1 MQSNTRSSTEYLRD
15 VLLVFLF
22 FLTSLKLLQKYIK
35 QWHLSRKLGK
45 DETQDIYKAYRS
57 VPGPPSFPF
66 IGNAINVLPKHGML
80 ERLLNLGIKHG
91 HCFKLTNPLTEDL
104 VFLNSPEAVQA
115 ILSSHEHLRKSYL
128 LEKLCPSKID
138 TTMAILP
145 GGEKW
150 KSMRKILARPFMY
163 KALQIHNP
171 CFYKQS
177 ERMTSQLEERFI
189 NGNSAVNTVDDLLKQ
204 CIFGMASESL
214 MGVDL
219 EDVEDGAKFCK
230 NLELLMQQWITRVYR
245 PWLLIP
251 WIWKIS
257 SSYRIMEDSLNSL
270 TNVIFKV
277 LDIYK
282 KKLNEEPDNDDLN
295 NNTMAGVMLKN
306 GIEPMT
312 IFREVAVMLGIAN
325 ETTPS
330 AAEYTLFMLALHPN
344 HQELCRQE
352 IDAAFDDPSKC
363 HNGVLEFEALKELK
377 HLERCIQESLRMNPV
392 SLSLRTLETPLRIN
406 EELVLPSNVSVI
418 VLPYILHNNPKYFP
432 NPEQFEP
439 ERFLPE
445 NVRERHHYAYVPF
458 SAGPRNC
465 IGMKLSMVELKVI
478 MATILRKFE
487 VRTPDTRE
495 SVQLEMDPTM
505 KPLKPIRFTM
515 TKRIL
520 T

>member
-1 MQSNTRSSTEYLRD
+1 MQSNSSSAEYLRD

-22 FLTSLKLLQKYIK
+22 FLMSFKLLQNYIK
-35 QWHLSRKLGK
+35 QWNLSRNLGK
-45 DETQDIYKAYRS
+45 DATLDIYKAYRS
-57 VPGPPSFPF
+57 LPSPPSFPF
-66 IGNAINVLPKHGML
+66 IGNAINILPKHGML
-80 ERLLNLGIKHG
+80 QRLVNLGIKHG

-115 ILSSHEHLRKSYL
+115 ILSSHEHLRRGHL
-128 LEKLCPSKID
+128 LEKLWPSEMNS
-138 TTMAILP
+138 MAIYP

-150 KSMRKILARPFMY
+150 KSMRKILTRPFMY

-171 CFYKQS
+171 CFYKQC
-177 ERMTSQLEERFI
+177 ERMTSQLEERFV
-189 NGNSAVNTVDDLLKQ
+189 NGNSAVNIVDDLLKQ
-204 CIFGMASESL
+204 CIFGMSSESL

-219 EDVEDGAKFCK
+219 EDVEDGAKFCQ
-230 NLELLMQQWITRVYR
+230 NLDLFLQQWLIRVYR

-251 WIWKIS
+251 WIWNIS
-257 SSYRIMEDSLNSL
+257 SSRRIMKDSLKGM
-270 TNVIFKV
+270 TNVILNV
-277 LDIYK
+277 LESYK
-282 KKLNEEPDNDDLN
+282 KRLNEKPDDEDLN

-306 GIEPMT
+306 GIEPVT
-312 IFREVAVMLGIAN
+312 IFREVTAMITIAN

-330 AAEYTLFMLALHPN
+330 AAAYALFMLALHPN

-363 HNGVLEFEALKELK
+363 QNGVLEFEALKELK

-392 SLSLRTLETPLRIN
+392 TGTFRTLEKPLRIN
-406 EELVLPSNVSVI
+406 EELVLPSNVSVVI
-418 VLPYILHNNPKYFP
+418 VPSMIHNNPKYFP

-445 NVRERHHYAYVPF
+445 NVRERHRYAYVTF
-458 SAGPRNC
+458 GAGPRNC
-465 IGMKLSMVELKVI
+465 IGMKLSMIEIKVI

-495 SVQLEMDPTM
+495 SVQLELDPTL

-515 TKRIL
+515 KKRIL